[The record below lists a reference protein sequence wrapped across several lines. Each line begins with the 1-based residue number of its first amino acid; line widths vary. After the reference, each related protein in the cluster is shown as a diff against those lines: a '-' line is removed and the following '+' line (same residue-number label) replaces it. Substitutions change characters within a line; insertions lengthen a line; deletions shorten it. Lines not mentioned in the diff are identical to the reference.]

1 MNAAREL
8 EGRYRRL
15 LALYPAEHRAEH
27 EEEMLGVLMTA
38 APAGQR
44 RPRLAESAAL
54 IGGAVRIWLRPG
66 RGSAFQRWQDGLA
79 AVSVLLPLLLTIYW
93 AIGELDTLFFTPSL
107 NPQVFHALA
116 YSGARTTGP
125 WLIVAVLALFRL
137 RWPAVVVA
145 AGALIMTTLG
155 TATELNLNFIS
166 PPSMLYAV
174 GLGLEITALVVSPGP
189 RRGRAILT
197 WKHYA
202 LAGVVAVTISWVGNW
217 LWLAHQGM
225 SDAIIIAV
233 AAAGLALLA
242 ASAPYG
248 RRSAA
253 LLLIPGYYLALGLVV
268 APSMTGATAFDGG
281 VSGWEGL
288 PRIMLTC
295 APLALAVSLAI
306 IMAVR
311 YTRRPLPA
319 VPRPPD
325 QMFS

>member
-27 EEEMLGVLMTA
+27 EEEMLGVLMTG

-54 IGGAVRIWLRPG
+54 IRGAVRIWLRPG

-79 AVSVLLPLLLTIYW
+79 AVSVLLPLLLSIYW
-93 AIGELDTLFFTPSL
+93 AIGQVDLVFTSP
-107 NPQVFHALA
+107 NPQFVHALA
-116 YSGARTTGP
+116 YSAARTTGP
-125 WLIVAVLALFRL
+125 WVIVAVLVLFRL

-145 AGALIMTTLG
+145 AGALIATTLG
-155 TATELNLNFIS
+155 TATALNLEFIS
-166 PPSMLYAV
+166 PPSMLYAA
-174 GLGLEITALVVSPGP
+174 GLGLEITALVASPGP
-189 RRGRAILT
+189 RRGRAILS
-197 WKHYA
+197 WKHYV
-202 LAGVVAVTISWVGNW
+202 LAGAVAVAVSWASNW
-217 LWLAHQGM
+217 LWLTHQVI
-225 SDAIIIAV
+225 SDAIITAV
-233 AAAGLALLA
+233 PTAGLALLA
-242 ASAPYG
+242 VSAPYG

-253 LLLIPGYYLALGLVV
+253 LLLIPGYYLALGYVV
-268 APSMTGATAFDGG
+268 APSMTGATAFDSG

-295 APLALAVSLAI
+295 APLALAVSIAL

-319 VPRPPD
+319 VPQPPD

>member
-1 MNAAREL
+1 VNAARGL

-15 LALYPAEHRAEH
+15 LALYPAEHRAGH

-38 APAGQR
+38 APAGQN

-54 IGGAVRIWLRPG
+54 IRGAVRIWLRPG
-66 RGSAFQRWQDGLA
+66 HGSAFQRWQDGLA
-79 AVSVLLPLLLTIYW
+79 AVSVLLPLLLTTYW
-93 AIGELDTLFFTPSL
+93 AIGQLDGLFSPSL
-107 NPQVFHALA
+107 NPQIFHAFA
-116 YSGARTTGP
+116 YSAARTTGP
-125 WLIVAVLALFRL
+125 WLIVAVLVLFRL
-137 RWPAVVVA
+137 RWTAVVVA
-145 AGALIMTTLG
+145 AGALIATTLG
-155 TATELNLNFIS
+155 TATALNLDFIS

-174 GLGLEITALVVSPGP
+174 GLGLEITALVASPGP

-197 WKHYA
+197 WKHYV
-202 LAGVVAVTISWVGNW
+202 LAGVVTVTVSWASNW
-217 LWLAHQGM
+217 LWLAHRVV
-225 SDAIIIAV
+225 SDALIIAV
-233 AAAGLALLA
+233 SAAGLALLA

-253 LLLIPGYYLALGLVV
+253 LLLIPGYYLALGSVV
-268 APSMTGATAFDGG
+268 APSMTGATAFDSG
-281 VSGWEGL
+281 VSGCEGL

-319 VPRPPD
+319 VPQPPD

>member
-66 RGSAFQRWQDGLA
+66 RGSAFQRWKDGLA

-107 NPQVFHALA
+107 NPQAFHALA

-137 RWPAVVVA
+137 RWPRSW
-145 AGALIMTTLG
+145 
-155 TATELNLNFIS
+155 S
-166 PPSMLYAV
+166 PP
-174 GLGLEITALVVSPGP
+174 E
-189 RRGRAILT
+189 
-197 WKHYA
+197 
-202 LAGVVAVTISWVGNW
+202 
-217 LWLAHQGM
+217 
-225 SDAIIIAV
+225 
-233 AAAGLALLA
+233 
-242 ASAPYG
+242 
-248 RRSAA
+248 RS
-253 LLLIPGYYLALGLVV
+253 
-268 APSMTGATAFDGG
+268 S
-281 VSGWEGL
+281 
-288 PRIMLTC
+288 
-295 APLALAVSLAI
+295 
-306 IMAVR
+306 
-311 YTRRPLPA
+311 
-319 VPRPPD
+319 
-325 QMFS
+325 

>member
-54 IGGAVRIWLRPG
+54 IRGAVRIWLRPG
-66 RGSAFQRWQDGLA
+66 RGSAFRRWQDGLA
-79 AVSVLLPLLLTIYW
+79 VVSVLLPLLLTIYW
-93 AIGELDTLFFTPSL
+93 AIGQVDLVVTSP
-107 NPQVFHALA
+107 NPQLVHPLA
-116 YSGARTTGP
+116 YSAARTTGP
-125 WLIVAVLALFRL
+125 WLVVAVLVLFRL

-145 AGALIMTTLG
+145 AGALIVTTLG
-155 TATELNLNFIS
+155 TATTLNLQFIS

-174 GLGLEITALVVSPGP
+174 GLVLEITALVASPGP
-189 RRGRAILT
+189 RRGRAILN
-197 WKHYA
+197 WKHYV
-202 LAGVVAVTISWVGNW
+202 LAAVVAGAISWVSNW
-217 LWLAHQGM
+217 LWLTHQVT
-225 SDAIIIAV
+225 SDALIIALV
-233 AAAGLALLA
+233 AAGLVLLA
-242 ASAPYG
+242 VSAPYG
-248 RRSAA
+248 RRSAV
-253 LLLIPGYYLALGLVV
+253 LLLIPGYYLALGFVV
-268 APSMTGATAFDGG
+268 APSMTGASLGDSGI
-281 VSGWEGL
+281 SGWEGL
-288 PRIMLTC
+288 PRIVLTC
-295 APLALAVSLAI
+295 APLALAVSLAV

-325 QMFS
+325 QMFG

>member
-54 IGGAVRIWLRPG
+54 IRGAVRIWLRPC
-66 RGSAFQRWQDGLA
+66 RGPAFRRWQDGLA

-93 AIGELDTLFFTPSL
+93 AVGQVDLVFTSP
-107 NPQVFHALA
+107 NPQLVHPLA
-116 YSGARTTGP
+116 YSAARTTGP
-125 WLIVAVLALFRL
+125 WLVVAVLVLFRL

-145 AGALIMTTLG
+145 AGALIVTTLG
-155 TATELNLNFIS
+155 TATTLNLQFIS

-174 GLGLEITALVVSPGP
+174 GLVLEITALVASPGP
-189 RRGRAILT
+189 RRGRAILN
-197 WKHYA
+197 WKHYV
-202 LAGVVAVTISWVGNW
+202 LAAVVAGAISWVSNW
-217 LWLAHQGM
+217 LWLAHQVT
-225 SDAIIIAV
+225 SDALIIALV
-233 AAAGLALLA
+233 AAGLVLLA
-242 ASAPYG
+242 VSAPYG
-248 RRSAA
+248 RRSAV
-253 LLLIPGYYLALGLVV
+253 LLLIPGYYLALGFVV
-268 APSMTGATAFDGG
+268 APSMTGASLGDSGI
-281 VSGWEGL
+281 SGWEGL
-288 PRIMLTC
+288 PRIVLTC
-295 APLALAVSLAI
+295 APLALAVSLAV

-325 QMFS
+325 QMFG

>member
-1 MNAAREL
+1 MNAARGL

-66 RGSAFQRWQDGLA
+66 RGSAFQSWQDGLA
-79 AVSVLLPLLLTIYW
+79 VVSVLLPLLLATYW
-93 AIGELDTLFFTPSL
+93 AIGELDTLFTPSL
-107 NPQVFHALA
+107 APQTFHALA

-137 RWPAVVVA
+137 RWTAVVVA

-174 GLGLEITALVVSPGP
+174 GLGLEITVLVASPGP

-197 WKHYA
+197 WKHYV
-202 LAGVVAVTISWVGNW
+202 LAGVVAVTISWVSNW
-217 LWLAHQGM
+217 LWVAHQGL

-253 LLLIPGYYLALGLVV
+253 LLLIPGYYLALGFVV
-268 APSMTGATAFDGG
+268 APSMTGATPFDSGT
-281 VSGWEGL
+281 SGWEGL

-295 APLALAVSLAI
+295 GPLAIAVSVAI
-306 IMAVR
+306 VMAVR

-319 VPRPPD
+319 VPQPPD